1 MLCINV
7 CKRKSN
13 YISLEHLDDA
23 GNHHGSSIC
32 HPFHVSGGQVPQFV
46 SQKPQI
52 NHCLGGLSHLHLAN
66 KFVYVLANVPH
77 EVLETK
83 SFMKVQGSQALLKHI
98 IYGSLPEETALCGS
112 T

>member
-1 MLCINV
+1 MLCISV
-7 CKRKSN
+7 CY

-23 GNHHGSSIC
+23 GNHHGSSVC
-32 HPFHVSGGQVPQFV
+32 HPFHVSGRQIPQFV

-52 NHCLGGLSHLHLAN
+52 NHCLGGLCHFHLTN
-66 KFVYVLANVPH
+66 KFVDVLANVPN

-83 SFMKVQGSQALLKHI
+83 SFMKVQRSQVVLKHI
-98 IYGSLPEETALCGS
+98 IYGSLCGS